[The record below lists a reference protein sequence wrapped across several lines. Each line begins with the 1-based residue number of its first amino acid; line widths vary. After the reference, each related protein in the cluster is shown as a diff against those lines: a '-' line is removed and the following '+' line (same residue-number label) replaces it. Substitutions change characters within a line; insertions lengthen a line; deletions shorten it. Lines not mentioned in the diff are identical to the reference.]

1 MLIDK
6 ESLISEAIRLKHDV
20 VDLSTELLQ
29 VLSTLNKP
37 LTLTG
42 TSFNP
47 LNLIGTRGR
56 CRPQYRIASGAF
68 WNNISNL
75 NP

>member
-29 VLSTLNKP
+29 VFFTP
-37 LTLTG
+37 LT
-42 TSFNP
+42 
-47 LNLIGTRGR
+47 
-56 CRPQYRIASGAF
+56 
-68 WNNISNL
+68 
-75 NP
+75 